1 MNDIDTLQNTLIT
14 LIPSLR
20 LKYIRQKIVK
30 KNQNQ
35 FCQDGIIRIG
45 TLKSIETGKLK
56 ISPRIAERLI
66 HRLRLEGIF
75 CDCDMFLEQQSPCHI
90 QIDSTQNKIIDRSVA
105 NLEEIRRKLHTLTP
119 IYISKDLCPL
129 LAPNGATA
137 LTQQLKFDDLKTLN
151 NTLCLIHG
159 TKKLVAYLTYENNQI
174 RSQHNGEVEYF
185 PPNIINF
192 CGIYAIEILY
202 FACL

>member
-1 MNDIDTLQNTLIT
+1 MILL
-14 LIPSLR
+14 PSER

-35 FCQDGIIRIG
+35 FCQDGIIRVG

-66 HRLRLEGIF
+66 HRLRLEGVF
-75 CDCDMFLEQQSPCHI
+75 CDSDVFLDQGSSCHI
-90 QIDSTQNKIIDRSVA
+90 RIDNTQNKIIDSPVS

-137 LTQQLKFDDLKTLN
+137 LAHQLKLEDLKILN

-174 RSQHNGEVEYF
+174 RSQYSGEVEYF

-192 CGIYAIEILY
+192 CGVYAIEILY
-202 FACL
+202 FN